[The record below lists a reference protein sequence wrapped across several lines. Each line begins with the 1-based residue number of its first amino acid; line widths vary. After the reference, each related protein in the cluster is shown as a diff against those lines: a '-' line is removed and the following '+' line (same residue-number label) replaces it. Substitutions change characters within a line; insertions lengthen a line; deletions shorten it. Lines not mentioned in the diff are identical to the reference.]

1 MLEIKNLYYKYS
13 GTHDYALSDINLSF
27 DKGIFYAIAGPSGSG
42 KTTLISMISGMEA
55 PTEGYILYNGVNINK
70 MNLDSYR
77 AVMIGV
83 IFQSYNLILT
93 MTAREN
99 VELSLYLAGI
109 RSRMQIN
116 AYALLDQVGIDKY
129 KADRKILKLSGG
141 EQQRV
146 AIARAI
152 AGSPDIIIADEPT
165 GNLDSVNAVMIMDIL
180 HDFAVK
186 EKKCV
191 IVVSHSDIIKEY
203 TDVIIHINDGKIKT

>member
-1 MLEIKNLYYKYS
+1 
-13 GTHDYALSDINLSF
+13 
-27 DKGIFYAIAGPSGSG
+27 
-42 KTTLISMISGMEA
+42 MISGMEA
-55 PTEGYILYNGVNINK
+55 PTEEEIIYNGVNINK
-70 MNLDSYR
+70 MNLDFYR
-77 AVMIGV
+77 AVMIG
-83 IFQSYNLILT
+83 IMFQSCYNLILT

-109 RSRMQIN
+109 RFRMQTN
-116 AYALLDQVGIDKY
+116 AYVLLDQVGIDKY

-152 AGSPDIIIADEPT
+152 AGSPDILFADEPT

-203 TDVIIHINDGKIKT
+203 ADVIIHINDGKINT